1 MTIHGSK
8 LELQRLKYPE
18 NRERHISMLPEAIT
32 FYPTIGFLI
41 SLVLWKLDIQSFLE
55 TPKLA
60 QFESGKT
67 FKYVSEVEPKK
78 DKLLMSTRGGRRP
91 YEVRRKPKGQF
102 STIKASKPLI
112 LQQHQQKKRKKIL
125 GSFLGRFS
133 LSLLYNFSPKHI
145 LSTTKR
151 LCFFSFHHNYKVV
164 FLYPIFLSLVL
175 YLVFE
180 V

>member
-1 MTIHGSK
+1 
-8 LELQRLKYPE
+8 
-18 NRERHISMLPEAIT
+18 
-32 FYPTIGFLI
+32 
-41 SLVLWKLDIQSFLE
+41 
-55 TPKLA
+55 
-60 QFESGKT
+60 
-67 FKYVSEVEPKK
+67 
-78 DKLLMSTRGGRRP
+78 MSARGGRRP

-133 LSLLYNFSPKHI
+133 LSLLSNFSPKHI

-180 V
+180 VQGCECRFLATIHTLFFLQFYLAFSCSIICFIAFPSMFLLLSMSFQHVSLLIP